1 MIYDLPK
8 DVMDGLQKARQE
20 DYSKKNRL
28 RIMVGDTIF
37 PILRY
42 WETGFS
48 LDVKVAPKLRGLVD
62 IYDGA
67 NHVSQCLIVLSSVKG
82 DERIFEFKRNTQA
95 LTKAP
100 IDFEKKNDEPIAL
113 LQ

>member
-8 DVMDGLQKARQE
+8 DVMDGLQKARRE

-28 RIMVGDTIF
+28 RIMVGDLVF

-48 LDVKVAPKLRGLVD
+48 LEASVAPKLRGLVD
-62 IYDGA
+62 IYDGG

-100 IDFEKKNDEPIAL
+100 IDFEKDNNKPIAL
-113 LQ
+113 LR